1 MVRYTIEG
9 RLLVPPGRTSLELP
23 FFYERVHQIG
33 TEEKRELQLNRY
45 ETTWRSVHT
54 ASAQLLTSVYHRR
67 TAPNNKLRTT
77 RAA

>member
-33 TEEKRELQLNRY
+33 TEEKRIAAKSLRNY
-45 ETTWRSVHT
+45 MAVST
-54 ASAQLLTSVYHRR
+54 YKRR
-67 TAPNNKLRTT
+67 PAIDVGLP
-77 RAA
+77 